1 MNRIFSFYFAT
12 DYRIQSFIQQDT
24 FVFLKVTNVLFY
36 FATDYRIST
45 RAFNPGPSIEPF
57 TRPIIQQ
64 LITIINRENT
74 PKTLV
79 ENCAITIGR
88 LGSVCPE
95 VVAPH
100 LELFIYPWYGLVC
113 CIYGTLLVEVIIFI
127 ALI

>member
-1 MNRIFSFYFAT
+1 MIFLFFKL
-12 DYRIQSFIQQDT
+12 Q
-24 FVFLKVTNVLFY
+24 LFY
-36 FATDYRIST
+36 YFFATDYRIST

-100 LELFIYPWYGLVC
+100 LELFIYPWYGLIC
-113 CIYGTLLVEVIIFI
+113 CIYGTVLVEVIIFI